1 MGEKGILLVGLACLD
16 IINIME
22 SFPEEDTDSRCREQ
36 HWQRGGNASNS
47 SVVLSQLG
55 VKCQYFGTLAKHR
68 LSEFIKDDLDKH
80 GVTVD
85 NCVYHDNCTVPT
97 SCVIVNASNG
107 TRTIL
112 HANKNLP
119 ELKLEDFERLNP
131 NLYSWIHFEGRN
143 IEEVMK
149 MISFIEKFNNEQ
161 SAKDRI
167 TISLEMEKPKA
178 NVHELIHHG
187 DVVFMSKDYA
197 KYFGHST
204 AEEAINAFH
213 PKLKKGATLVCA
225 WGDKGAWGSDG
236 SDGNIYHSQAY
247 PPDQLLDTL
256 GAGDTF
262 NAGVICGL
270 NQKQRLL
277 EALTLGCKLAGRKC
291 GLHGFD
297 GVATG
302 FV

>member
-68 LSEFIKDDLDKH
+68 LSE
-80 GVTVD
+80 
-85 NCVYHDNCTVPT
+85 
-97 SCVIVNASNG
+97 
-107 TRTIL
+107 
-112 HANKNLP
+112 NLP